1 MSARNRV
8 SYSMAIGLA
17 AGVIV
22 LITGMRLVTSRT
34 SVNGVTISPR
44 GSVLERD
51 ANSGTVLFYI
61 TNAEPSL
68 VHLGHL
74 ELQVT
79 SSNGWK
85 TITEEW
91 SPMLNPS
98 GASSGQWAGTLAG
111 PPDLSQGGA
120 RRLCPFGSYAFRA
133 CETQPV
139 SMGRRKR
146 VPHDGPTSGGEPSV
160 FPVVQ
165 KQVIRAESARN
176 VEHSNVMKSL
186 TATSDRQRPS
196 AVKCAAI
203 IFLAN
208 SPVTVIMFLVR

>member
-22 LITGMRLVTSRT
+22 LITGMRLVTSST

-98 GASSGQWAGTLAG
+98 GASSGQWAGTLLAG
-111 PPDLSQGGA
+111 SHRTCSVQPPLQGPWRVRLTYLREERGVYALLARTRFALA
-120 RRLCPFGSYAFRA
+120 RRSLFQWGGGNVFRMTDQHQVVSQAFS
-133 CETQPV
+133 Q
-139 SMGRRKR
+139 
-146 VPHDGPTSGGEPSV
+146 
-160 FPVVQ
+160 
-165 KQVIRAESARN
+165 
-176 VEHSNVMKSL
+176 
-186 TATSDRQRPS
+186 
-196 AVKCAAI
+196 
-203 IFLAN
+203 
-208 SPVTVIMFLVR
+208 